1 MNRFTNENIGI
12 VPFQMVKLAATP
24 TVQQGARAAAKAVG
38 NKVLNFFGMGADQAK
53 QVATTA
59 ASGVK
64 SHITKGNNKVLD
76 AVNGVGGKVDDLGQ
90 QVGGIGKQMDDLGQ
104 QVGDLSGQFNTLSGQ
119 VNDSLAN
126 IQKLVSSGAS
136 QEQISNAVKLLGYQM
151 NGLQVQLK
159 RAIAEGNTALSEQIT
174 RQMQLISNQ
183 NAALSK
189 QIPGFGKL
197 MTASIAGGAAT
208 TGAATGISHLANR
221 DANKAH
227 AAGNAAAKEGELA
240 AQQNGQGG
248 SWWESTWNDINKFR
262 EEHPGWFYGLSGVGL
277 LGSGYALSEM
287 LDDDDEE
294 DEYGRY

>member
-1 MNRFTNENIGI
+1 MNRFTNTNEG
-12 VPFQMVKLAATP
+12 VLPFQMIKLAAP
-24 TVQQGARAAAKAVG
+24 TVQQGARAAAKATG
-38 NKVLNFFGMGADQAK
+38 NKLLQVFGIGKDEAAE
-53 QVATTA
+53 VASNA
-59 ASGVK
+59 ATGIKRHV
-64 SHITKGNNKVLD
+64 TNGNNKVLD

-90 QVGGIGKQMDDLGQ
+90 QVGGMGKQMD
-104 QVGDLSGQFNTLSGQ
+104 DLSGQFNTLSGQ

-126 IQKLVSSGAS
+126 IEKLVSSGAS
-136 QEQISNAVKLLGYQM
+136 QEQITNAVKILGYQM
-151 NGLQVQLK
+151 NGLQSQLK

-174 RQMQLISNQ
+174 RQIQVLSNQ
-183 NAALSK
+183 NASLAGK
-189 QIPGFGKL
+189 IPGFGK
-197 MTASIAGGAAT
+197 MYAAGL
-208 TGAATGISHLANR
+208 AATGTTAGVQAGVSYLSNR

-240 AQQNGQGG
+240 AKQNGQGG

-277 LGSGYALSEM
+277 LGGGYALSEM